1 MGDAHQI
8 SGWSI
13 HKWPSNLTFR
23 PLENKKITRTRTN
36 RVKEVSFGNLTRT
49 RTRTNRVREVSFGNL
64 TRTNRV
70 KASFQIFDLETWITR
85 TRTNRV
91 KEVSFGNLKRL

>member
-8 SGWSI
+8 SGWLI

-23 PLENKKITRTRTN
+23 PLENK
-36 RVKEVSFGNLTRT
+36 T

-64 TRTNRV
+64 TRTSGSS
-70 KASFQIFDLETWITR
+70 K
-85 TRTNRV
+85 
-91 KEVSFGNLKRL
+91 VSEGDF